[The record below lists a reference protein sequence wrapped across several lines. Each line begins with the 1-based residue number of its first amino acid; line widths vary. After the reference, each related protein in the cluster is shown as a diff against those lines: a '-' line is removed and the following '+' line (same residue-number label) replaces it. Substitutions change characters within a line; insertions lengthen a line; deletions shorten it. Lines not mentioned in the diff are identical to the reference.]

1 MKKIVMTLAAGRM
14 VLTFFFCCAMTMV
27 VLTACSD
34 KDDNP
39 MTPVNPVEPTSVVDN
54 GVWLVTPDVMDL
66 SYRPGDDF
74 FMYCTGGFWKTTTLD
89 ESKSERNAGMMKE
102 AGDLMNQRVAAL
114 DIPARTKLKADLGK
128 TDNASVELMKQ
139 TIQNAVDRLQAVT
152 TKEEL
157 WLLVG
162 KLIGEGY
169 KMSLEPMLFSHNGRM
184 ATALSFCSESDFA
197 AGFMPDN
204 NKHGIRWRL
213 LNDPAMLT
221 RLQPLYGAKA
231 RGFDHDAWPMVTG
244 IMEGLGIDLDDVY
257 GFEYNPLIQNILE
270 GFVEAMIDTQNK
282 PLDEL
287 KASMTK
293 TLTSDAILYDDNKLA
308 EMNAAT
314 GGNSTRADL
323 MDAFINANLKYAIS
337 HAFAKAYVTPAMKQQ
352 TRETC
357 EELRKTFRQRISANQ
372 WMSEASK
379 KNAIEKLDA
388 MIFNIGCPDEWFEEG
403 LPDLTN
409 EPTVLH
415 DVMAVRRAKVQL
427 AKRLIGMETPR
438 AGFHY
443 VLFNQDDLSVIN
455 AFYVANLNSM
465 NIYPA
470 WMMKPF
476 SDETLNEAHNYAT
489 YVTFGHEI
497 THGFDTDGA
506 SFNKI
511 GDPED
516 IWASEADKQEFL
528 RRANL
533 LAECYSGLEVMPWAL
548 PGFYNDGAYTVAEN
562 IADLGGFF
570 MAYDTYV
577 RHLQDAGFT
586 GEQFDLQRRRFYEAY
601 AWFWHGKY
609 TAKYAQ
615 MYTVGD
621 AEGAG
626 KNEHSL
632 SRERINGVFSNTDD
646 WYDFYSVTDK
656 DKLYRKAEDRV
667 RIW

>member
-1 MKKIVMTLAAGRM
+1 MFNNKTINMNKILMAAA
-14 VLTFFFCCAMTMV
+14 VLFCAMTMA

-39 MTPVNPVEPTSVVDN
+39 VNPVEPTSAVDN
-54 GVWLVTPDVMDL
+54 GVWLVTPDMMDL

-74 FMYCTGGFWKTTTLD
+74 FMYCTGGFWKATTLD
-89 ESKSERNAGMMKE
+89 ESKSERDKGMVQE
-102 AGDLMNQRVAAL
+102 AEDLANQRVAAL

-128 TDNASVELMKQ
+128 TDDASVELMKQ
-139 TIQNAVDRLQAVT
+139 TIQNAVNRLQAVT

-169 KMSLEPMLFSHNGRM
+169 KISLEPMLFSHNGRM
-184 ATALSFCSESDFA
+184 ATLLWNGSESDFA
-197 AGFMPDN
+197 AGFIPDD
-204 NKHGIRWRL
+204 NKHDLRWRL

-221 RLQPLYGAKA
+221 RLQPLHGART
-231 RGFDHDAWPMVTG
+231 RGFDQDAWPMVAG

-257 GFEYNPLIQNILE
+257 GFEYNPFFPKDNVGMFMDGMAEIQNQPLE
-270 GFVEAMIDTQNK
+270 
-282 PLDEL
+282 EL
-287 KASMTK
+287 KAILTEN
-293 TLTSDAILYDDNKLA
+293 LTSDAILYDDNELA

-323 MDAFINANLKYAIS
+323 MDAFINANLKYTIS
-337 HAFAKAYVTPAMKQQ
+337 HAFAKAYVTLAMKQQ
-352 TRETC
+352 TREIC

-372 WMSEASK
+372 WMSAASK
-379 KNAIEKLDA
+379 QNAIEKLDA
-388 MIFNIGCPDEWFEEG
+388 MAFNIGCPDEWFEEG

-427 AKRLIGMETPR
+427 EKRLIGMENKR

-443 VLFNQDDLSVIN
+443 LLFGQYELSVIN
-455 AFYVANLNSM
+455 AFYVGNLNSM

-470 WMMKPF
+470 WMLKPF

-489 YVTFGHEI
+489 YAAFGHEI
-497 THGFDTDGA
+497 THGFDTNGA

-528 RRANL
+528 RRATL
-533 LAECYSGLEVMPWAL
+533 LAECYSGFEVMPWAL
-548 PGFYNDGAYTVAEN
+548 PGVYNDGAYTVAEN
-562 IADLGGFF
+562 IADIGGFL

-601 AWFWHGKY
+601 AWLWHGKY
-609 TAKYAQ
+609 TAKFAQ

-621 AEGAG
+621 AEGTG

-632 SRERINGVFSNTDD
+632 SRERVNGVFSNTDD

-656 DKLYRKAEDRV
+656 DKLYRKVEDRV